1 MSTKSN
7 DNAVAA
13 GANRRTGRVSH
24 GAATKRFRRLT
35 CAYATAGR
43 HAQSAQVDLLLPT
56 ALRGETLPSDHRLT
70 SLRLEL
76 AYFSGLAWL
85 RVNATGG
92 AGVILQFER
101 VRPRRAARFQP
112 LRSQEITPKFLDRTI
127 RALKRWKFDIVS
139 MDEVCRRA
147 VTLASPRRFA
157 CLTFDGGYRDLMTSA
172 YPLLARHGVPFTV
185 YLPTA
190 FPDGLGEAWWL
201 ALEEVIAREKRVSLM
216 MDGKERRF
224 DIGTTSEK
232 YQLYD
237 FLGSWMRSLSPTGLS
252 SAINDLC
259 RRYSVDLAA
268 LSREA
273 SMDWTELAKLAA
285 DPLVTIG
292 SATVNYP
299 VLSTL
304 KDVAALREMTMGR
317 AVAEAAFRRDVRHF
331 AYPFGDRASW
341 RPQHA
346 AMAAEAGLASAVST
360 IPGVVEAE
368 GRTDLHTLPRI
379 AWDGRQRSLRVMRV
393 MLSGIT
399 FPSAKRARG
408 RNP

>member
-1 MSTKSN
+1 
-7 DNAVAA
+7 
-13 GANRRTGRVSH
+13 
-24 GAATKRFRRLT
+24 
-35 CAYATAGR
+35 
-43 HAQSAQVDLLLPT
+43 
-56 ALRGETLPSDHRLT
+56 LT

-139 MDEVCRRA
+139 IDEVCRRA
-147 VTLASPRRFA
+147 VTLAAPRRFA

-201 ALEEVIAREKRVSLM
+201 ALEEVIAREKRVSLV

-232 YQLYD
+232 YQFYD
-237 FLGSWMRSLSPTGLS
+237 FLGSWMRSLSPAGLS
-252 SAINDLC
+252 SAVNDLC

-368 GRTDLHTLPRI
+368 GRTDLHALPRI

-399 FPSAKRARG
+399 FPSAKRARS